1 MKFSFDGM
9 NKIDEIEE
17 RKGKV
22 ESNPPPSISY
32 PIPFILLILL
42 ILSNSLP
49 VKRAHLTR
57 FSSNK
62 YASSSTALNSVG
74 RAL

>member
-32 PIPFILLILL
+32 PIPFILLIL
-42 ILSNSLP
+42 SNSLP